1 MNTFESSITNIMKP
15 RLRFAPSP
23 TGQLHLGG
31 ARTALSNYL
40 YAKKNGGQFLVRI
53 EDTDLERSKKEHIDQ
68 ICDSLQW
75 LGLNWDEELVY
86 QSKRGESYNN
96 SLEDLLSSG
105 KAYRCFASKEELE
118 QIRKETGSYHYSGLW
133 RNKSENDINIELE
146 KKTPFTIR
154 LRSPND
160 GHTVFNDMIYGN
172 ISISNSEI
180 DDFIIARSDG
190 SPVYNFTNVIDD
202 QNMNITHVVRGEDH
216 ISNTPKQ
223 ILIYKAF
230 SWEPPIF
237 AHLPMILGEDKK
249 RLSKRHGATGVQ
261 SYRDEGFQPE
271 SLLNYLALLGWNPGT
286 EEEIMGLDQLVS
298 KFDISKVQKKAAVFD
313 QKKLNWISSQH
324 LALQNDQDILD
335 RIRLIS
341 TEWGIKEDNS
351 FCLCV
356 INIMKTRS
364 RSLVDLIDQADY
376 FFNDPSSFNEN
387 DVQKTWKED
396 SQVILEEVIQM
407 LGNID
412 DWTANELEL
421 ILKKYMENNG
431 YGFGKV
437 MKPVRLGLCGNL
449 QGPSL
454 FDIME
459 LLGKEV
465 VINRLNYIIKEF

>member
-118 QIRKETGSYHYSGLW
+118 QIRKEAGSYHYSGLW

-364 RSLVDLIDQADY
+364 RSLVDLINQAGY

-465 VINRLNYIIKEF
+465 VISRLNYIIKEF

>member
-1 MNTFESSITNIMKP
+1 MKP

-53 EDTDLERSKKEHIDQ
+53 EDTDIERSKKEHIDQ
-68 ICDSLQW
+68 ICNSLQW

-86 QSKRGESYNN
+86 QSKRREYYSN
-96 SLEDLLSSG
+96 SLENLLSSG
-105 KAYRCFASKEELE
+105 KAYRCFASKEELD
-118 QIRKETGSYHYSGLW
+118 QIRKETGSYHYNGLW
-133 RNKSENDINIELE
+133 RNKSDDDISRELE

-154 LRSPND
+154 IKSPNQ
-160 GHTVFNDMIYGN
+160 GHTVFDDMIYGS

-180 DDFIIARSDG
+180 DDFIISRSDG

-202 QNMNITHVVRGEDH
+202 QSMKITHVVRGEDH

-230 SWEPPIF
+230 NWEPPIF

-271 SLLNYLALLGWNPGT
+271 ALLNYLALLGWNPGT
-286 EEEIMGLDQLVS
+286 EEEIMDLEQLVS
-298 KFDISKVQKKAAVFD
+298 KFDIFRVQKKAAVFD
-313 QKKLNWISSQH
+313 QKKLNWVSSQH

-335 RIRLIS
+335 RIRLIN
-341 TEWGIKEDNS
+341 TEWGIKKDNS
-351 FCLCV
+351 FCLSV
-356 INIMKTRS
+356 VSIVKTRS
-364 RSLVDLIDQADY
+364 RSLVDLIDQAGY
-376 FFNDPSSFNEN
+376 FFNDPSRFNEN

-396 SQVILEEVIQM
+396 SQSILEEIIQM
-407 LGNID
+407 LGTVD
-412 DWTANELEL
+412 DWTANKLEL
-421 ILKKYMENNG
+421 IFKKYMEDNG

-459 LLGKEV
+459 ILGKEL
-465 VINRLNYIIKEF
+465 VIKRINYIINEF

>member
-1 MNTFESSITNIMKP
+1 MKP

-53 EDTDLERSKKEHIDQ
+53 EDTDIERSKKEHIDQ
-68 ICDSLQW
+68 ICNSLQW

-118 QIRKETGSYHYSGLW
+118 QIRKETGSYHYNGLW
-133 RNKSENDINIELE
+133 RNKSDDDINRELE

-154 LRSPND
+154 IKSPNE

-172 ISISNSEI
+172 ISISNAEI
-180 DDFIIARSDG
+180 EDFIISRSDG

-202 QNMNITHVVRGEDH
+202 QSMKITHVVRGEDH

-230 SWEPPIF
+230 NWEPPIF

-286 EEEIMGLDQLVS
+286 EEEIMDLEQLVS
-298 KFDISKVQKKAAVFD
+298 KFDISRVQKKAAVFD
-313 QKKLNWISSQH
+313 QKKLNWVSSQH

-335 RIRLIS
+335 RIRLIN
-341 TEWGIKEDNS
+341 TEWGIKKGNS
-351 FCLCV
+351 FCLSV
-356 INIMKTRS
+356 VSIVKTRS
-364 RSLVDLIDQADY
+364 RSLVDLIDQAGY
-376 FFNDPSSFNEN
+376 FFNDPSRFNEN

-396 SQVILEEVIQM
+396 SQSILEEIIQM
-407 LGNID
+407 LGNVD
-412 DWTANELEL
+412 DWTANKLEL
-421 ILKKYMENNG
+421 IFKKYMEDNG

-437 MKPVRLGLCGNL
+437 MKPV
-449 QGPSL
+449 
-454 FDIME
+454 D
-459 LLGKEV
+459 
-465 VINRLNYIIKEF
+465 

>member
-1 MNTFESSITNIMKP
+1 MDFT
-15 RLRFAPSP
+15 
-23 TGQLHLGG
+23 H
-31 ARTALSNYL
+31 
-40 YAKKNGGQFLVRI
+40 
-53 EDTDLERSKKEHIDQ
+53 
-68 ICDSLQW
+68 
-75 LGLNWDEELVY
+75 
-86 QSKRGESYNN
+86 
-96 SLEDLLSSG
+96 
-105 KAYRCFASKEELE
+105 
-118 QIRKETGSYHYSGLW
+118 
-133 RNKSENDINIELE
+133 INIELE

-286 EEEIMGLDQLVS
+286 EEEIMGLGQLVS

-335 RIRLIS
+335 RIRLLN

-364 RSLVDLIDQADY
+364 RSLVDLIDQAGY

-459 LLGKEV
+459 ILGKEL
-465 VINRLNYIIKEF
+465 VIKRINYIINEI

>member
-1 MNTFESSITNIMKP
+1 MKP

-53 EDTDLERSKKEHIDQ
+53 EDTDIERSKKEHIDQ
-68 ICDSLQW
+68 ICNSLQW
-75 LGLNWDEELVY
+75 LGLNWDEELIY
-86 QSKRGESYNN
+86 QSKRREYYSN

-105 KAYRCFASKEELE
+105 KAYRCFASKEELD
-118 QIRKETGSYHYSGLW
+118 QIRKETGSYHYNGLW
-133 RNKSENDINIELE
+133 RNKSDDDISRELE

-154 LRSPND
+154 IKSPNQ
-160 GHTVFNDMIYGN
+160 GHTVFDDMIYGS
-172 ISISNSEI
+172 ISISNAEI
-180 DDFIIARSDG
+180 DDFIISRSDG

-202 QNMNITHVVRGEDH
+202 QSMKITHVVRGEDH

-230 SWEPPIF
+230 NWESPIF

-271 SLLNYLALLGWNPGT
+271 ALLNYLALLGWNPGT
-286 EEEIMGLDQLVS
+286 EEEIMDLEELVS
-298 KFDISKVQKKAAVFD
+298 KFDISRVQKKAAVFD
-313 QKKLNWISSQH
+313 QKKLNWVSSQH

-335 RIRLIS
+335 RIRLIN
-341 TEWGIKEDNS
+341 TEWGIKKDNS
-351 FCLCV
+351 FCLSV
-356 INIMKTRS
+356 VSIVKTRS
-364 RSLVDLIDQADY
+364 RSLVDLIDQAGY
-376 FFNDPSSFNEN
+376 FFNDPSRFNEN

-396 SQVILEEVIQM
+396 SQSILEEIIQM
-407 LGNID
+407 LGNVD
-412 DWTANELEL
+412 DWTANKLEL
-421 ILKKYMENNG
+421 IFKKYMENNG

-459 LLGKEV
+459 ILGKEL
-465 VINRLNYIIKEF
+465 VIKRINYIINEF